1 MVYTKLGWR
10 HWGGPHDVTSWDF
23 KENQQQGVTNLYF
36 KLDGLFSDSI
46 RDGILQVSREKNV
59 DGVKMWK
66 QMPYF
71 TTTLAQDETFYF
83 IQPDDEV
90 FDDQE
95 LEDEIEEYKQKLKR
109 SEKEKDDQEQRADEA
124 EEMNRKLK
132 KEVCQTRV
140 SP

>member
-1 MVYTKLGWR
+1 M
-10 HWGGPHDVTSWDF
+10 
-23 KENQQQGVTNLYF
+23 
-36 KLDGLFSDSI
+36 DGD
-46 RDGILQVSREKNV
+46 QV
-59 DGVKMWK
+59 WK

-90 FDDQE
+90 FDDQD

-132 KEVCQTRV
+132 KEVRQNRV
-140 SP
+140 LPLKLDFLSVQQL